1 MMKTRS
7 ELNLALYR

>member
-1 MMKTRS
+1 MKTRS